1 MAFFLDTWPGHPKR
15 GSYTLTVEE
24 AGEQAAAE
32 HAIKAPFDG
41 IIVER
46 KRNDAAALY
55 EILIKKAVGES
66 DAAFTKRALDAAR
79 KPSGDPEVPA
89 SPARRDGEAA
99 GTSDEIPGRPWHRRL
114 AATGKPGIGRSRA
127 HDDPPARTGGR
138 GRRGPR
144 RSGG

>member
-24 AGEQAAAE
+24 TGEQAAAK

-41 IIVER
+41 IIAADGD
-46 KRNDAAALY
+46 DATALHY
-55 EILIKKAVGES
+55 PDQEGVGES
-66 DAAFTKRALDAAR
+66 DAAFTKRALEAAR

-99 GTSDEIPGRPWHRRL
+99 GTSDDNPRKAEASPARGDGEARDR
-114 AATGKPGIGRSRA
+114 TKPG
-127 HDDPPARTGGR
+127 P
-138 GRRGPR
+138 
-144 RSGG
+144 